1 MLKIKEEDLVFFEI
15 TNKNRLSPDG
25 VMAFLVGVFV
35 YASLP
40 MFFIV
45 LGFLQ
50 LGWEAYPKSFERII
64 VSVELALYILQ
75 ILFLIIYS
83 FPKLRFKLQKLQAV
97 LIVFNS
103 FQVATVGYAYVLIEA
118 IFGYSCENLTV
129 FYVGL
134 LLLGAI
140 ITHIVITIHT
150 FKKAKYGGYKL
161 EGESVSFF
169 TNTKL
174 WMLIGMV
181 IYIVVLLMILI
192 FASIRFALKP
202 MVFYFLQTIIL
213 YVFAVASAEF
223 VLLVYCRFKF
233 PSFNITWE
241 QHEKERQE
249 FIANRKRIREKEK
262 RKIKT

>member
-1 MLKIKEEDLVFFEI
+1 MLKIKEEDLGFFQI

-40 MFFIV
+40 MFFII

-50 LGWEAYPKSFERII
+50 LGWETYPKSFERII

-97 LIVFNS
+97 VIVFNS

-118 IFGYSCENLTV
+118 IFGYYCENLTV

-161 EGESVSFF
+161 KGESASFF

-174 WMLIGMV
+174 WMLIGMF
-181 IYIVVLLMILI
+181 IYIVVLLILI

-249 FIANRKRIREKEK
+249 FIANRKRMREKEQK
-262 RKIKT
+262 QNKN

>member
-1 MLKIKEEDLVFFEI
+1 MLKIKEEDLGFFEVE
-15 TNKNRLSPDG
+15 NRNRLSPNNLI
-25 VMAFLVGVFV
+25 AFLVGVFV

-40 MFFIV
+40 MFFII

-50 LGWEAYPKSFERII
+50 LGWGAYPKLFERIFVCI
-64 VSVELALYILQ
+64 ELVLYILQ
-75 ILFLIIYS
+75 IIFLLIYS
-83 FPKLRFKLQKLQAV
+83 FPKLRFKLQKLQA
-97 LIVFNS
+97 IVILFNS

-118 IFGYSCENLTV
+118 IFGYSGEDLTI

-140 ITHIVITIHT
+140 ATHIVTTIHT

-161 EGESVSFF
+161 EGEDVSLF

-174 WMLIGMV
+174 WLLIGMV
-181 IYIVVLLMILI
+181 IYVIVLLILI
-192 FASIRFALKP
+192 CVSIPFKLEP
-202 MVFYFLQTIIL
+202 IIIYILQTILL
-213 YVFAVASAEF
+213 YTFAVVSAEF

-241 QHEKERQE
+241 EHEKSRQE
-249 FIANRKRIREKEK
+249 RLKLYEERENQKK
-262 RKIKT
+262 